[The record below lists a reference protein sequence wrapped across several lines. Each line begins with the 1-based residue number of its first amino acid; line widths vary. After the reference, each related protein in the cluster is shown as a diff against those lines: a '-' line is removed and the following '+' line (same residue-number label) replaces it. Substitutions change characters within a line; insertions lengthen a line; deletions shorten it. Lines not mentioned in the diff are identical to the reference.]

1 MKERCAVKQRQRCCC
16 PASLTSEIKAF
27 MLVMLRAAA
36 RVCLALRHPG
46 WHLPRTMKEHAVKQ
60 RQQRHCPAS
69 LTSDIKAFL
78 LIVQPRVA
86 ACIHC
91 APRHLGWP
99 LPHNMKE
106 CAIKKNSDVAAG
118 LTGP

>member
-1 MKERCAVKQRQRCCC
+1 
-16 PASLTSEIKAF
+16 

-36 RVCLALRHPG
+36 RICLALRHPG

-60 RQQRHCPAS
+60 RQPRHCPAS

-86 ACIHC
+86 AFIHC
-91 APRHLGWP
+91 APQHLGWP

-106 CAIKKNSDVAAG
+106 CAVKKTATLLQDSLVLDSLKSEIKVFLFVAEFG
-118 LTGP
+118 SITEVCIF